1 MKREAYLFPR
11 VAEAVYPA
19 FRDLFPGDAP
29 DTHAGWLALMKRR
42 HYVEMFHGY
51 DVKEVDVDPDAYAR
65 FCADRGYAHDFE
77 SLGAFIAQVEGDGTV
92 D

>member
-19 FRDLFPGDAP
+19 FRDLLPGDAP
-29 DTHAGWLALMKRR
+29 DTYPDWLALMKRR

-65 FCADRGYAHDFE
+65 FCAEQGYARDFK
-77 SLGAFIAQVEGDGTV
+77 SLGAFIAEVESGNPAE
-92 D
+92 

>member
-19 FRDLFPGDAP
+19 FRDLLPGDAP
-29 DTHAGWLALMKRR
+29 DTYAGWLALMKRR
-42 HYVEMFHGY
+42 HYLEMFHGY

-65 FCADRGYAHDFE
+65 FCAKRAHAPDFK
-77 SLGAFIAQVEGDGTV
+77 SLGVFIAQVESDGAAE
-92 D
+92 

>member
-19 FRDLFPGDAP
+19 FRDLLSGDAP
-29 DTHAGWLALMKRR
+29 DTYAEWLALMKRR

-65 FCADRGYAHDFE
+65 FCAEREYAHDFR
-77 SLGAFIAQVEGDGTV
+77 SLGAFIAQVESAGTAE
-92 D
+92 